1 MDFKVDMRKLSVQ
14 VLERKSHIV
23 NEEMTKQALI
33 IPFLQ
38 KLGYDVFN
46 PLEVKPE
53 YVSDFGIK
61 KGEKVDYA
69 IFKNGVPI
77 IFVEA
82 KSVNEKLDKHNSQ
95 LYRYF
100 NATPDV
106 KIAMITNGVNYHFYT
121 DLNQDNIMD
130 NEPFF
135 SFSMESL
142 TNTDIETIET
152 FSKDHFDADRLVKFA
167 EELVY
172 MSNLNTT
179 LKDLFRNPTDEFL
192 RFLIKDFSSS
202 RITSNVLDRFR
213 PIVKKA
219 INHTLLEIIS
229 EGLSTKETISEA
241 AVSIAEPVANPTKNI
256 LEEDT
261 EEASSAKKGI
271 ITTEDEL
278 KCFEIVKDIL
288 DQSKLNINDLKYKD
302 TINYFSIF
310 NKVTTK
316 WFLRVNLNA
325 SEAHILT
332 RLPVDHVVKLCPETF
347 KVETAPKGYGESRI
361 IIQSISDLKELSNLI
376 ITCYKEVHD
385 F

>member
-278 KCFEIVKDIL
+278 KSFEIVKDIL

-332 RLPVDHVVKLCPETF
+332 RLPVDLVVKLCPETF

>member
-1 MDFKVDMRKLSVQ
+1 MDFKVDLRKLSVQ

-106 KIAMITNGVNYHFYT
+106 KIAMITNGVDYHFYT

-135 SFSMESL
+135 AFSMESL

-229 EGLSTKETISEA
+229 EGLSTKETLSEA
-241 AVSIAEPVANPTKNI
+241 AISIAEPVANPKKEI
-256 LEEDT
+256 LEEDA
-261 EEASSAKKGI
+261 EETTSGKKGI
-271 ITTEDEL
+271 ITTEEEL
-278 KCFEIVKDIL
+278 KSFEIVKDIL
-288 DQSKLNINDLKYKD
+288 QHSKFSINELKYKD

-316 WFLRVNLNA
+316 WFLRINLNA

-332 RLPVDHVVKLCPETF
+332 RLPVDLVVKLCPETF
-347 KVETAPKGYGESRI
+347 KIETAPKGYGESRI
-361 IIQSISDLKELSNLI
+361 IIQSIEDLKELSNLI
-376 ITCYKEVHD
+376 IACYKEVLD
-385 F
+385 L